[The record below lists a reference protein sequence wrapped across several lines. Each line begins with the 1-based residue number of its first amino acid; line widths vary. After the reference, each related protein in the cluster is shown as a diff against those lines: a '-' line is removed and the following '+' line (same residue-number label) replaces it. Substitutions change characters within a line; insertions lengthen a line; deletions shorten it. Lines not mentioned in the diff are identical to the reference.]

1 MFFGLYLCEAAID
14 EQLRSGDVAA
24 IVASEKQHGLRDF
37 IGCAESAE
45 WNGIADHLP
54 ALLTCFRGG
63 EQVVQ
68 SGRVDGAW
76 THRVH
81 TDAALLQVPL
91 IPPCQTADPCRF
103 IAKLLEIS
111 PK

>member
-1 MFFGLYLCEAAID
+1 
-14 EQLRSGDVAA
+14 
-24 IVASEKQHGLRDF
+24 
-37 IGCAESAE
+37 
-45 WNGIADHLP
+45 
-54 ALLTCFRGG
+54 LLTCFRGG

-76 THRVH
+76 AHRVH
-81 TDAALLQVPL
+81 RDAALLQVPL

-111 PK
+111 PKQPLPRPLNSSGRHGMAKPCAGRDRRKQHAPMQKEAERESGE